1 MDKQT
6 DEIRDELQKRL
17 RRIEGQARGVQK
29 MLDDGR
35 ECREVI
41 QQMTAI
47 RAAVQNATAL
57 YLRAYAKQC
66 LRDDLDN
73 LEDRDQLV
81 EDLVNLMSKLN

>member
-6 DEIRDELQKRL
+6 DPTRDELQKRL
-17 RRIEGQARGVQK
+17 RRIEGQTRGVQK

-35 ECREVI
+35 ECREII

-47 RAAVQNATAL
+47 KAAVQNATAL
-57 YLRAYAKQC
+57 YLRAYATQC

-73 LEDRDQLV
+73 LEGRDQLV
-81 EDLVNLMSKLN
+81 ADLVGLMSKLS

>member
-1 MDKQT
+1 MDKQP
-6 DEIRDELQKRL
+6 DEVKNELQKRL

-35 ECREVI
+35 ECGEII

-66 LRDDLDN
+66 LRNDLDN
-73 LEDRDQLV
+73 AENRDQLV
-81 EDLVNLMSKLN
+81 EELVGLMSKLN